1 MIAVNDII
9 DQAYKALNMTG
20 LEDTTEGGPAV
31 IGLQELNSLISTLNG
46 QGFLA
51 MTQQYVD
58 SHARSGVQF
67 KVLTDDERLDPPAN
81 VIDMEP
87 PSSIDALGRKVG
99 NRYIPMSSADMVQM
113 STKNPATIA
122 TGWNYGR
129 FYEPVPG
136 AENGE
141 QREVGFLR
149 LDGICQNGFRIFYTS
164 KLPTYKLD
172 QTIYLPD
179 LYNELL
185 LSGLKCKLIDFYK
198 IYDGKTDVKAET
210 EFKAAKKL
218 IKRENITQRMLR
230 DGGIGGDYNDDYYNA
245 FCPVQWG

>member
-20 LEDTTEGGPAV
+20 LEETTEGAPSV
-31 IGLQELNSLISTLNG
+31 IGLNELNSLITTLNG
-46 QGFLA
+46 QGFLS
-51 MTQQYVD
+51 MTQKFVD
-58 SHARSGVQF
+58 SNSRSGVYF
-67 KVLTDDERLDPPAN
+67 KVLTDAEREDPPAN

-99 NRYIPMSSADMVQM
+99 QRYIPMSSVDMVQM
-113 STKNPATIA
+113 SVKNPNTIA
-122 TGWNYGR
+122 TSWNYGR
-129 FYEPVPG
+129 IYEPIPG
-136 AENGE
+136 NENGE
-141 QREVGFLR
+141 QREVGVLR
-149 LDGICQNGFRIFYTS
+149 LDGICMNGFRIFYTS

-172 QTIYLPD
+172 QKIYLPD

-185 LSGLKCKLIDFYK
+185 FTGLKCKLIDFYK
-198 IYDGKTDVKAET
+198 LKEFEAKAEQ
-210 EFKAAKKL
+210 EFRAAKKL

-245 FCPVQWG
+245 FCPAEWG